1 MGLPQFPSLGSIKK
15 KYIYISNCNASGN
28 VRKCWSS
35 SKFLSWKIMSHSA
48 NPPLW
53 LGAKGLMASERLH
66 RRSATDINPTQGG
79 EARENISC
87 VSGGQ
92 GEKLQFTVC
101 DGSTPLSYWSPSSGS
116 RWLLRFGGTLPL
128 LRDGRV
134 KGQPSPNKWLK
145 CVAARRG
152 RHKNKVLFVSHRSPR
167 PMGDGHTH
175 SEEVKCKEKRLLKE
189 MGQESGKW
197 PNGTKKQTRYCTC
210 STQRKEK
217 LGQSGERRTAWLQV
231 LFMIWSSEKHICKL
245 FYFVIL
251 LLWL

>member
-1 MGLPQFPSLGSIKK
+1 MGLQQFPSLGSIKK
-15 KYIYISNCNASGN
+15 YLSIHVSIYLSNCNASGN
-28 VRKCWSS
+28 VRKCRSS
-35 SKFLSWKIMSHSA
+35 SKFLSWKMMSHSA

-53 LGAKGLMASERLH
+53 LGAEGLMASERLH

-189 MGQESGKW
+189 MGQEWGKW
-197 PNGTKKQTRYCTC
+197 PNGTKKNKQDTVHAAR
-210 STQRKEK
+210 
-217 LGQSGERRTAWLQV
+217 
-231 LFMIWSSEKHICKL
+231 
-245 FYFVIL
+245 
-251 LLWL
+251 